1 MNNFIEKEIE
11 SMLEELKDLEKNVE
25 SLNLKSIRVN
35 EEVIAQIEIL
45 KNQINSMNAK

>member
-35 EEVIAQIEIL
+35 EEVSAQIEIL
-45 KNQINSMNAK
+45 KNQIDSMTAK